1 MRFSFKRGLRFFEGL
16 VPWTVSRHLET
27 GKIQMEDEKGELRN
41 MTEDEVMKKF
51 VKGEL
56 VVDAESLPS
65 AGAACHILVPRDLS
79 TYPEKQQKEALRK
92 QEYLKKLSEIGPIR
106 YTAEPLKQN
115 ILKIAEE
122 MEDPNPPSISTV
134 FRWNTRFGVG
144 KSATSLVNRNENKG
158 RRSSISG
165 EVQQIVDGAIEE
177 IYFNKQKYSKK
188 DVCEQVQRAIRS
200 ANASRCKTDHLV
212 EPSTATLYRYFDRL
226 YQYEVD
232 LARLGKNAAAA
243 QHRPSQGLVKVK
255 RIHERWEVDHTP
267 LDLLVYCEKTGLP
280 MGRPWITVIIDRYSR
295 YILGFYI
302 SFQHPSAN
310 SVLQA
315 VVHAILPKEEFLS
328 QFPDIK
334 ARWLA
339 KGFGDI
345 IVCDNGMDFHAESF
359 IAACQEIGLSVW
371 FCPAKTPQYK
381 GSIER
386 FFRTLNHG
394 LIHKLPGSVF
404 NNPDSRG
411 DYESEKLAAI
421 SFQALNHLIAKWV
434 VEIYHQTSH
443 RSLRTTP
450 HNKWQKGM
458 AERLIEHPVS
468 PDQLRIIAGKTKTR
482 SLFLYGIELDGLKY
496 NSEQLQC
503 IRRRRGE
510 TVEMKLKYYEEDV
523 GYIHVWD
530 SVEKAYLRVD
540 AVNTEYATGLHRAQ
554 HRLIRQHA
562 RDKEWDATNV
572 ERLMEA
578 KVEMAEII
586 RDATKSR
593 KMINRKLAA
602 QASGINSSNHT
613 VTLEHASSP
622 IGKSRLQPPEHE
634 DFVLDEGT
642 LDEDIIP
649 LLVERE
655 YFKPG
660 NNHQEI

>member
-1 MRFSFKRGLRFFEGL
+1 MLRFSFRRGLRFFEGL
-16 VPWTVSRHLET
+16 AAWTISRRFET

-41 MTEDEVMKKF
+41 MTEDEVMRKY

-56 VVDAESLPS
+56 VVDAETLPS
-65 AGAACHILVPRDLS
+65 KEPACHILVPRDLS
-79 TYPEKQQKEALRK
+79 TFPEKEQKEALRK
-92 QEYLKKLSEIGPIR
+92 QEYLKKLSEIGPIC
-106 YTAEPLKQN
+106 YTAEPLKKN
-115 ILKIAEE
+115 ILKIAAEIG
-122 MEDPNPPSISTV
+122 DSNPPSVSTI

-144 KSATSLVNRNENKG
+144 KSATSLVNRNEKKG

-165 EVQQIVDGAIEE
+165 EVQQIVDVAIEE

-188 DVCEQVQRAIRS
+188 DVCERIQRAIRS
-200 ANASRCKTDHLV
+200 ANATRCNADQLV
-212 EPSTATLYRYFDRL
+212 EPSIATMYRYFDRL

-232 LARLGKNAAAA
+232 LARLGRTAATS
-243 QHRPSQGLVKVK
+243 QHRPSLGLVRVK
-255 RIHERWEVDHTP
+255 RIHDRWEVDHTP

-334 ARWLA
+334 AKWLA
-339 KGFGDI
+339 MGFGDI
-345 IVCDNGMDFHAESF
+345 IVCDNGMDFHSESF

-404 NNPDSRG
+404 NNPDNRG

-421 SFQALNHLIAKWV
+421 SFQALNHLITKWI
-434 VEIYHQTSH
+434 VEIYHQTPH

-450 HNKWQKGM
+450 HNMWQKGM

-496 NSEQLQC
+496 NSKQLQY
-503 IRRRRGE
+503 IRRREGE
-510 TVEMKLKYYEEDV
+510 TIEIRLKYYEEDV

-530 SVEKAYLRVD
+530 SVEKGYLRVD
-540 AVNTEYATGLHRAQ
+540 AVNSEYANGLHRAQ

-562 RDKEWDATNV
+562 RDKEWDHTNV
-572 ERLMEA
+572 ERLMDA
-578 KVEMAEII
+578 KVEMAKII
-586 RDATKSR
+586 LDATKSR
-593 KMINRKLAA
+593 KMIDRKLAA
-602 QASGINSSNHT
+602 QARGINSSNQT
-613 VTLEHASSP
+613 DSMVSACSP
-622 IGKSRLQPPEHE
+622 ICKSSALLPEQE
-634 DFVLDEGT
+634 DFG
-642 LDEDIIP
+642 LDEDISH
-649 LLVERE
+649 LYVERD
-655 YFKPG
+655 YFSRG
-660 NNHQEI
+660 NKHQEI